1 MKKIILILFFI
12 STLFNL
18 SVSLN
23 MEERKEILVNALT
36 KEIKDSIPP
45 PPKVKEVLRKAN
57 PKSTVLFYSF
67 KNKDIHKLQNKFNLK
82 HEIMNSI
89 KIAPFLQDGGSIGFI
104 DNEEELL
111 LNGTLSG
118 GFRDYQKTVGTV
130 FKEGDNSFFTL
141 IKVKVRLELTARTKK
156 IEYEDC
162 HHTFL
167 FFKSCDTKIKFET
180 LKYSANDIYMI
191 KLASKYYAA
200 EEIKFKIPK
209 LSDKNI
215 QAYISEGN
223 TIYSDD
229 KKYGLYVG
237 EFGDCAVGPT
247 DALPSVYEPRTNI
260 NYIYDGIITFGNYI
274 SFCPDTYRNKDCEDY
289 YGGMDVY
296 KLNMIFGKVKPNSSM
311 LKHRK
316 QMKENKKNGPY
327 ALIIYSNGMI
337 EFRSNS
343 NNSIFRTNIYGKGI
357 SPYSIDITENSELVI
372 SDFKGMII
380 YKSNPWRKLPTVE
393 ITAFE
398 KGRRYTYVNG
408 YASGNYYKELESL
421 KIYIKNYE
429 GLGIRYSFSI
439 YFRRES
445 K

>member
-1 MKKIILILFFI
+1 MQ
-12 STLFNL
+12 
-18 SVSLN
+18 
-23 MEERKEILVNALT
+23 LV
-36 KEIKDSIPP
+36 
-45 PPKVKEVLRKAN
+45 
-57 PKSTVLFYSF
+57 
-67 KNKDIHKLQNKFNLK
+67 H
-82 HEIMNSI
+82 
-89 KIAPFLQDGGSIGFI
+89 
-104 DNEEELL
+104 
-111 LNGTLSG
+111 
-118 GFRDYQKTVGTV
+118 
-130 FKEGDNSFFTL
+130 
-141 IKVKVRLELTARTKK
+141 
-156 IEYEDC
+156 
-162 HHTFL
+162 
-167 FFKSCDTKIKFET
+167 
-180 LKYSANDIYMI
+180 
-191 KLASKYYAA
+191 
-200 EEIKFKIPK
+200 
-209 LSDKNI
+209 
-215 QAYISEGN
+215 
-223 TIYSDD
+223 
-229 KKYGLYVG
+229 
-237 EFGDCAVGPT
+237 
-247 DALPSVYEPRTNI
+247 
-260 NYIYDGIITFGNYI
+260 DGIITFGNYI

-429 GLGIRYSFSI
+429 GLGIRYSPYILGENQNSCNDIKTVDFREGEKVNGHLLAFKAHLFGKDADKFKLCYMVYVSNVEDHTKDKGWSYIRCDFKGPLTFSP
-439 YFRRES
+439 S
-445 K
+445 